1 MVSRTV
7 SQTANPAPSDDRPQT
22 IAMKGAE
29 MDDATETASPQEA
42 KKSAFSLGRIIPLG
56 LLGLAAVIPDPV
68 ASRQLMHLMGMGAM
82 AGMILAMIA
91 RVSLGHT
98 GRKLVADNIMAFAFV
113 AIFGAAIL
121 RSVGVWLFPDFQS

>member
-7 SQTANPAPSDDRPQT
+7 SQTANPVPSDDRPQT

-56 LLGLAAVIPDPV
+56 LLMAGLAAAGDQLG
-68 ASRQLMHLMGMGAM
+68 RQLRPADLH
-82 AGMILAMIA
+82 
-91 RVSLGHT
+91 RLG
-98 GRKLVADNIMAFAFV
+98 LVCKQ
-113 AIFGAAIL
+113 G
-121 RSVGVWLFPDFQS
+121 